1 MSRTVTCPA
10 VATIG
15 SIITAIDDCP
25 LEVGQIQ
32 KMVFWR
38 RGAEL
43 AAVASAISATVWTAH
58 LAATGDEKLVVS
70 PMCTL
75 AIPASE
81 AREAGSGNEVLH
93 GIPVNI
99 GSNPVKVEGRFWQLN
114 QDDVA
119 ALKAMKDEYLDVMFI
134 NESNQLVYKLNGT
147 TVEGFPI
154 RSLFISDVATG
165 TFADGTYNLFS
176 FYLEPNWSDYLR
188 ITAAT
193 TFLLD
198 SVNS

>member
-1 MSRTVTCPA
+1 MGRTVTCPA

-25 LEVGQIQ
+25 LEIGQIQ
-32 KMVFWR
+32 KLVFWR
-38 RGAEL
+38 RGSEL

-58 LAATGDEKLVVS
+58 LAATGDEKFVVS
-70 PMCTL
+70 PMCT
-75 AIPASE
+75 AIIPPSE
-81 AREAGSGNEVLH
+81 AREAGSGNEVVD
-93 GIPVNI
+93 GIPINI
-99 GSNPVKVEGRFWQLN
+99 GSNPVKVEGRFWQLS
-114 QDDVA
+114 QEDVA
-119 ALKAMKDEYLDVMFI
+119 ALKLMKDEYLDVMMI

-154 RSLFISDVATG
+154 KSLWISDLATG
-165 TFADGTYNLFS
+165 SFADGTYNLYS
-176 FYLEPNWSDYLR
+176 FYLPANWSDNLR
-188 ITAAT
+188 VTAAT

>member
-10 VATIG
+10 VATITSVVTSLTG
-15 SIITAIDDCP
+15 CP

-38 RGAEL
+38 KGAEL
-43 AAVASAISATVWTAH
+43 AAVASATSATVWTAH

-75 AIPASE
+75 SIPPSE

-93 GIPVNI
+93 GIPINI
-99 GSNPVKVEGRFWQLN
+99 GSNPAKVEGRFWEQN
-114 QDDVA
+114 QDVIA
-119 ALKAMKDEYLDVMFI
+119 NLKAMKDEYLTVMFI
-134 NESNQLVYKLNGT
+134 NESNQLIYKLNGSA
-147 TVEGFPI
+147 VEGFTVH
-154 RSLFISDVATG
+154 SLWISDTATG
-165 TFADGTYNLFS
+165 SFTDGTYNTFS
-176 FYLEPNWSDYLR
+176 FYLEPNWSDALR
-188 ITAAT
+188 ITTGT

-198 SVNS
+198 TVNS

>member
-1 MSRTVTCPA
+1 MGRTVNCPA
-10 VATIG
+10 VATIA
-15 SIITAIDDCP
+15 SVVTAIDDCP
-25 LEVGQIQ
+25 LEIGQIQ

-38 RGAEL
+38 RGSEL
-43 AAVASAISATVWTAH
+43 TAVASATSATVWTAH

-75 AIPASE
+75 DIPASE

-93 GIPVNI
+93 GIPINI

-114 QDDVA
+114 QDDA
-119 ALKAMKDEYLDVMFI
+119 LALKAMKDEFLDVMFI

-154 RSLFISDVATG
+154 RSLWISDPKTG
-165 TFADGTYNLFS
+165 TFSDGTYNMFS
-176 FYLEPNWSDYLR
+176 FYLEPNWADYLR
-188 ITAAT
+188 LTTST